1 VPEATHA
8 RYEYCQPCVGTLR
21 ENPPPPAAASSAR
34 IGSPDYPMQ
43 PTILSHA
50 QPTEIQGIGAKQWD
64 VASLEQ
70 YLNGVLEGEA
80 FKGSHRSGKFL
91 RHIVHRTLAGDLESL
106 KERAIG
112 IEVFGR
118 PPGYDTSADAIVRV
132 TASDVRKR
140 LLQHYSHPEIAG
152 EYRISLPAG
161 SYIPRIIREACPT
174 SEQQSISP
182 ISIRIEGH
190 GAEAGSIAHPS
201 SVRRGELFR
210 FVLAVMLI
218 SGLNLA
224 AFLVAWN
231 HLRVPKRLSVLP
243 WSSILGSSRATQIV
257 TSDPNIAEIQGFT
270 GGQISLSDYA
280 NRHYIPDPALLT
292 PEQLRFCQV
301 ILRGDKASAVDTPIA
316 MAIGQLA
323 QATSSKITVRGARD
337 VQFSDMQTDA
347 NFIFLGSPRSNPWS
361 NLYND
366 RLDLRFEYDP
376 KTGKEVIRNV
386 HPRPGE
392 PPTYVE
398 TAPGW
403 ATGQS
408 YAIVAFLQHLDQSGQ
423 VLFIAGQTA
432 EGTEAAGKLVND
444 LPRLDTT
451 LRKCGVRPT
460 GPEHFEV
467 LLRLNAMAGSP
478 SNIDAV
484 NCRAF

>member
-1 VPEATHA
+1 
-8 RYEYCQPCVGTLR
+8 
-21 ENPPPPAAASSAR
+21 
-34 IGSPDYPMQ
+34 MQ
-43 PTILSHA
+43 PTILSNA
-50 QPTEIQGIGAKQWD
+50 QTAEIPGIGAEQWD

-70 YLNGVLEGEA
+70 HLNRVLEGEA

-91 RHIVHRTLAGDLESL
+91 RYIVHRAIAGDLDSL

-140 LLQHYSHPEIAG
+140 LLQHYGRPGMAAA
-152 EYRISLPAG
+152 YRISLPVG
-161 SYIPRIIREACPT
+161 SYIPRITRESCPH
-174 SEQQSISP
+174 SEQQPLSP
-182 ISIRIEGH
+182 VSVRMEGH
-190 GAEAGSIAHPS
+190 APEAGSIAHPS
-201 SVRRGELFR
+201 SRRRVELSR

-218 SGLNLA
+218 SALNLA

-231 HLRVPKRLSVLP
+231 HVRRPERLSVLP
-243 WSSILGSSRATQIV
+243 WSSIFGSSRATQIV

-280 NRHYIPDPALLT
+280 NRHYIPDPGRLT

-323 QATSSKITVRGARD
+323 QATSSKITVHGARD

-347 NFIFLGSPRSNPWS
+347 NVILLGSPRSNPWS

-366 RLDLRFEYDP
+366 RLDLRFEYEP

-392 PPTYVE
+392 PPVYVE

-408 YAIVAFLQHLDQSGQ
+408 YAIVAFLKNLDQSGQ

-444 LPRLDTT
+444 FPRLDTM
-451 LRKCGVRPT
+451 LQKCGIRPA
-460 GPEHFEV
+460 GSEHFEI
-467 LLRLNAMAGSP
+467 LLRLNTLAGSP
-478 SNIDAV
+478 SNVDAV
-484 NCRAF
+484 NCRVF

>member
-1 VPEATHA
+1 
-8 RYEYCQPCVGTLR
+8 
-21 ENPPPPAAASSAR
+21 
-34 IGSPDYPMQ
+34 MQ

-50 QPTEIQGIGAKQWD
+50 QPTEIPENGAEQWD

-70 YLNGVLEGEA
+70 YLNRVLEGEA

-91 RHIVHRTLAGDLESL
+91 RYIVHRTIAGDLDSL

-140 LLQHYSHPEIAG
+140 LLQHYNHPGIAE

-161 SYIPRIIREACPT
+161 SYIPRIIRESCPP
-174 SEQQSISP
+174 SERQP
-182 ISIRIEGH
+182 ISSVGIQIEAH
-190 GAEAGSIAHPS
+190 RPKASSIAHPS
-201 SVRRGELFR
+201 SKRRVELFR
-210 FVLAVMLI
+210 FVLAVILI
-218 SGLNLA
+218 SALNLA
-224 AFLVAWN
+224 AFMVAWN
-231 HLRVPKRLSVLP
+231 HVRRPEHLSVLP
-243 WSSILGSSRATQIV
+243 WSSIFGSSRATQII
-257 TSDPNIAEIQGFT
+257 TSDPNIAEVQGFT

-280 NRHYIPDPALLT
+280 NRHYIPDPSLLT

-347 NFIFLGSPRSNPWS
+347 NFILLGSPRSNPWS

-366 RLDLRFEYDP
+366 RLDLRFEFDP
-376 KTGKEVIRNV
+376 GTGKELIRNV

-392 PPTYVE
+392 PPMYVE

-408 YAIVAFLQHLDQSGQ
+408 YAIVASLQHLDQSGQ

-444 LPRLDTT
+444 LPRLDAT
-451 LRKCGVRPT
+451 LRKCGVRPSS
-460 GPEHFEV
+460 PEHFEV
-467 LLRLNAMAGSP
+467 LLRLNTMAGSP
-478 SNIDAV
+478 SNIDVV